1 MFCKTVYP
9 NFEAIP
15 EFARNDFE
23 QQPDGTWKM
32 KQDAIEGA
40 PEHFNAG
47 LASNRDRALEQLKAA
62 NAARDAA
69 ITRAEAAESQVQNV
83 TAGGG
88 RVLSPADAKAFDG
101 FVALGDL
108 KTVQQKVSGFDA
120 ATQKLQAIEGE
131 GAIKTVAE
139 KTGLDFAA
147 LNEWFSHPT
156 RGEGYK
162 PFYKEVPREV
172 EEMQNGVLVK
182 VTKNVPVAFV
192 TKTVVENGVAKETE
206 HELLTEAKNVLPQF
220 QFSALTAK
228 PAEGTGENQPPP
240 QANPFG
246 VPVQQ
251 PTQPPVVLPMLGGG
265 TGTGGSNPQQ
275 PANLPPAQEFQ
286 AARDAIPSPFAV
298 KK

>member
-23 QQPDGTWKM
+23 QAADGTWKM
-32 KQDAIEGA
+32 RQDAIEGA

-47 LASNRDRALEQLKAA
+47 LAANRDRALQQLKDA
-62 NAARDAA
+62 NTARDAA
-69 ITRAEAAESQVQNV
+69 ITRAETAEAQVSNA

-88 RVLSPADAKAFDG
+88 RILSAADAKAFDG
-101 FVALGDL
+101 FVKLGDL
-108 KTVQQKVSGFDA
+108 KTVEEKIKGYDS
-120 ATQKLQAIEGE
+120 ATAKLKAVEGE
-131 GAIKTVAE
+131 GAIKTISE

-156 RGEGYK
+156 RGEGYT

-192 TKTVVENGVAKETE
+192 KKTVMENGVAKETE
-206 HELLTEAKNVLPQF
+206 HELLTEAKTVLPEF

-228 PAEGTGENQPPP
+228 PAEGTGGNQTVP
-240 QANPFG
+240 QTNPFG

-265 TGTGGSNPQQ
+265 TGNQTGNPQQ
-275 PANLPPAQEFQ
+275 PANLPPAQVFQ